1 MERRQDGGQRRKI
14 VQEYIRSIDND
25 QERTVCYLYV
35 NNFDDYEVRR
45 FLRISRKQL
54 EDIRGVI
61 RKALIAAGIKTA
73 EA

>member
-35 NNFDDYEVRR
+35 NNYDEFDIRKC
-45 FLRISRKQL
+45 LRITQKRLNEIKA
-54 EDIRGVI
+54 EI
-61 RKALIAAGIKTA
+61 RKKLVAAGIQG
-73 EA
+73 

>member
-35 NNFDDYEVRR
+35 NNYDDFDIRKC
-45 FLRISRKQL
+45 LRITQKRLNEIKA
-54 EDIRGVI
+54 EI
-61 RKALIAAGIKTA
+61 RKKLIAAGIETA

>member
-35 NNFDDYEVRR
+35 NNYDDYDIRKC
-45 FLRISRKQL
+45 LRITQKRLNEIKG
-54 EDIRGVI
+54 EI
-61 RKALIAAGIKTA
+61 RKKLVAAGIQ
-73 EA
+73 E

>member
-35 NNFDDYEVRR
+35 NNYDDFDIRKC
-45 FLRISRKQL
+45 LRITQKRLNEIKA
-54 EDIRGVI
+54 EI
-61 RKALIAAGIKTA
+61 RKKLVAAGIQ
-73 EA
+73 E

>member
-35 NNFDDYEVRR
+35 NNYDDYEIRR
-45 FLRISRKQL
+45 FMRIAQKRLNTIKAA
-54 EDIRGVI
+54 IR
-61 RKALIAAGIKTA
+61 RHLIAAGIQTA

>member
-35 NNFDDYEVRR
+35 NNYDDYDIRKC
-45 FLRISRKQL
+45 LRIPQKRLNEIKA
-54 EDIRGVI
+54 EI
-61 RKALIAAGIKTA
+61 RKKLVAAGIQ
-73 EA
+73 E

>member
-35 NNFDDYEVRR
+35 NNYDDYDIRKC
-45 FLRISRKQL
+45 LRITQKRLNEIKA
-54 EDIRGVI
+54 EI
-61 RKALIAAGIKTA
+61 RKKLVAAGIQ
-73 EA
+73 E

>member
-35 NNFDDYEVRR
+35 NNYDDYDIRKC
-45 FLRISRKQL
+45 LRITQKRLNEIKG
-54 EDIRGVI
+54 EI
-61 RKALIAAGIKTA
+61 RKKLVASGIQ
-73 EA
+73 E

>member
-25 QERTVCYLYV
+25 QERTVCYLYE
-35 NNFDDYEVRR
+35 NNYDDYDIRKC
-45 FLRISRKQL
+45 LRITQKRLNEIKA
-54 EDIRGVI
+54 EI
-61 RKALIAAGIKTA
+61 RKKLVAAGIETA

>member
-35 NNFDDYEVRR
+35 NNYDDFDIRKC
-45 FLRISRKQL
+45 LRITRKRL
-54 EDIRGVI
+54 NEIKAEI
-61 RKALIAAGIKTA
+61 RKKLVAAGIQ
-73 EA
+73 E

>member
-35 NNFDDYEVRR
+35 NNYDDFDIRKC
-45 FLRISRKQL
+45 LRITQKQL
-54 EDIRGVI
+54 NRIKAEI
-61 RKALIAAGIKTA
+61 RKKLIAAGIQ
-73 EA
+73 E